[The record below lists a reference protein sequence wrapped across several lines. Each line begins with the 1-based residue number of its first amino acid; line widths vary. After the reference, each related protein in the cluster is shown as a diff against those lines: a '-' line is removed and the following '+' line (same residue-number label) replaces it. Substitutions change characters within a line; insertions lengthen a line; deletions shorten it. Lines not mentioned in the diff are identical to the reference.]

1 MPPLSAQE
9 QDDEQGNNE
18 AENGGAFCQGGA
30 QQQVLAD
37 LAFSFRLAADGLRC
51 LTGCNANA
59 DAGANAGQCCDAAP
73 KATKLA
79 IINYSFYNNVKVGK
93 KTQVIPSFLS

>member
-51 LTGCNANA
+51 AMPMPMPA
-59 DAGANAGQCCDAAP
+59 PMPVSAAMPAP

-79 IINYSFYNNVKVGK
+79 IINYSF
-93 KTQVIPSFLS
+93 L

>member
-51 LTGCNANA
+51 LTGCNASA
-59 DAGANAGQCCDAAP
+59 AMPAP

-79 IINYSFYNNVKVGK
+79 IINYSF
-93 KTQVIPSFLS
+93 L

>member
-59 DAGANAGQCCDAAP
+59 DAGANAGQ
-73 KATKLA
+73 
-79 IINYSFYNNVKVGK
+79 FYNNVKVGK

>member
-51 LTGCNANA
+51 LTGCNAMPMPAPMPVNA
-59 DAGANAGQCCDAAP
+59 AMPAP

-79 IINYSFYNNVKVGK
+79 IINYSF
-93 KTQVIPSFLS
+93 L

>member
-59 DAGANAGQCCDAAP
+59 DPAPMPVSAAMPAP

-79 IINYSFYNNVKVGK
+79 IINYSF
-93 KTQVIPSFLS
+93 L

>member
-30 QQQVLAD
+30 QQLSA
-37 LAFSFRLAADGLRC
+37 SGWRLMASAALPV
-51 LTGCNANA
+51 AMPMPMPA
-59 DAGANAGQCCDAAP
+59 PMPVSAAMPAP

-79 IINYSFYNNVKVGK
+79 IINYSF
-93 KTQVIPSFLS
+93 L

>member
-37 LAFSFRLAADGLRC
+37 LAFSFRLAADGL
-51 LTGCNANA
+51 LWP
-59 DAGANAGQCCDAAP
+59 AGQLVRRAG
-73 KATKLA
+73 
-79 IINYSFYNNVKVGK
+79 FM
-93 KTQVIPSFLS
+93 F

>member
-37 LAFSFRLAADGLRC
+37 LAFSWRLMASAALPV
-51 LTGCNANA
+51 AMPNA
-59 DAGANAGQCCDAAP
+59 DAGANAGQCCDASAQSYQ
-73 KATKLA
+73 TCHNKLLLF
-79 IINYSFYNNVKVGK
+79 IIM
-93 KTQVIPSFLS
+93 

>member
-51 LTGCNANA
+51 LDRKSTRLNSSHR
-59 DAGANAGQCCDAAP
+59 
-73 KATKLA
+73 LE
-79 IINYSFYNNVKVGK
+79 SRM
-93 KTQVIPSFLS
+93 PSSA

>member
-59 DAGANAGQCCDAAP
+59 DAGANAGENRDTTP
-73 KATKLA
+73 IATKVP
-79 IINYSFYNNVKVGK
+79 IVFS
-93 KTQVIPSFLS
+93 PSNHM

>member
-51 LTGCNANA
+51 LTGCTMPMPAPMPVSA
-59 DAGANAGQCCDAAP
+59 AMPAP

-79 IINYSFYNNVKVGK
+79 IINYSF
-93 KTQVIPSFLS
+93 L

>member
-18 AENGGAFCQGGA
+18 AENGGAFCQGGT

-37 LAFSFRLAADGLRC
+37 LAFSFRLMASAALPV
-51 LTGCNANA
+51 AMPMPMPA
-59 DAGANAGQCCDAAP
+59 PMPVSAAMPAP

-79 IINYSFYNNVKVGK
+79 IINYSF
-93 KTQVIPSFLS
+93 L

>member
-51 LTGCNANA
+51 LIPVAMPMPMPA
-59 DAGANAGQCCDAAP
+59 PMPVSAAMPAP

-79 IINYSFYNNVKVGK
+79 IINYSF
-93 KTQVIPSFLS
+93 L

>member
-59 DAGANAGQCCDAAP
+59 DAGANAGRAAMPAP

-79 IINYSFYNNVKVGK
+79 IINYSF
-93 KTQVIPSFLS
+93 L

>member
-51 LTGCNANA
+51 LTGCNPMPMPAPMPVSA
-59 DAGANAGQCCDAAP
+59 AMPAP

-79 IINYSFYNNVKVGK
+79 IINYSF
-93 KTQVIPSFLS
+93 L

>member
-37 LAFSFRLAADGLRC
+37 LAFSFRLILLSASGWRLMASAALPV
-51 LTGCNANA
+51 AMPMPMPA
-59 DAGANAGQCCDAAP
+59 PMPVSAAMPAP

-79 IINYSFYNNVKVGK
+79 IINYSF
-93 KTQVIPSFLS
+93 L

>member
-51 LTGCNANA
+51 LTGMPMPMPAPMPVSA
-59 DAGANAGQCCDAAP
+59 AMPAP

-79 IINYSFYNNVKVGK
+79 IINYSF
-93 KTQVIPSFLS
+93 L

>member
-59 DAGANAGQCCDAAP
+59 DAGA
-73 KATKLA
+73 KLA
-79 IINYSFYNNVKVGK
+79 IINYSF
-93 KTQVIPSFLS
+93 L

>member
-9 QDDEQGNNE
+9 QDDEQGNSE

-37 LAFSFRLAADGLRC
+37 LAFSFRLMASAALPV
-51 LTGCNANA
+51 AMPMPMPA
-59 DAGANAGQCCDAAP
+59 PMPVSAAMPAP

-79 IINYSFYNNVKVGK
+79 IINYSF
-93 KTQVIPSFLS
+93 L

>member
-51 LTGCNANA
+51 LPVAMPMPMPA
-59 DAGANAGQCCDAAP
+59 PMPVSAAMPAP

-79 IINYSFYNNVKVGK
+79 IINYSF
-93 KTQVIPSFLS
+93 L

>member
-51 LTGCNANA
+51 LTGCNAA
-59 DAGANAGQCCDAAP
+59 ALPVAMPMPMPAPMPVSAAMPAP

-79 IINYSFYNNVKVGK
+79 IINYSF
-93 KTQVIPSFLS
+93 L

>member
-18 AENGGAFCQGGA
+18 AENGGAFCQDGA

-37 LAFSFRLAADGLRC
+37 LAFSLRLMASAALPV
-51 LTGCNANA
+51 AMPMPMPA
-59 DAGANAGQCCDAAP
+59 PMPVSAAMPAP

-79 IINYSFYNNVKVGK
+79 IINYSF
-93 KTQVIPSFLS
+93 L

>member
-18 AENGGAFCQGGA
+18 AKNGGAFCQGGA

-51 LTGCNANA
+51 LTGSMPMPMPAPMPVSA
-59 DAGANAGQCCDAAP
+59 AMPAP

-79 IINYSFYNNVKVGK
+79 IINYSF
-93 KTQVIPSFLS
+93 L